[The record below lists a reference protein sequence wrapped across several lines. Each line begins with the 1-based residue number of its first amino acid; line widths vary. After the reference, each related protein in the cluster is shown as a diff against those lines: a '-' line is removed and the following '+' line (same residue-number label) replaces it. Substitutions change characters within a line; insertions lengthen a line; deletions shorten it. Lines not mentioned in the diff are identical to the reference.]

1 MSEETEG
8 TPLLNNGDESGGVD
22 SSYDAEATRAE
33 TPRTEAPGV
42 NEGPQS
48 NWSWRQYAYA
58 NVEGTIDS
66 PLEFIIL
73 FIILLNVVLLAVSTL
88 LVDNNCFGAH
98 CVRWGDKYSP
108 FFETAEAISV
118 YIFTFEYIL
127 RLWACVEDPNVA
139 TKGPIVGRI
148 SYALRFFSVVDI
160 LSIAPYW
167 VYMFLPSESP
177 DFTTALRVFR
187 LVRLLKADKYVS
199 AFALLGQ
206 VLAENSALLIASSF
220 YAAVTWI
227 VCSTVLHILEIN
239 NPALGTHFQ
248 SIPQAMF
255 IVIVMLTGEYPVA
268 DFTPAGQ
275 VIAGFIAVAAVAIFA
290 VPSAIFASSFVKAM
304 QESVGREFTVDVS

>member
-1 MSEETEG
+1 MSDETEG
-8 TPLLNNGDESGGVD
+8 TPLLNNGDDNGGGARD
-22 SSYDAEATRAE
+22 EGYDAEEAT
-33 TPRTEAPGV
+33 RTEASGTDT
-42 NEGPQS
+42 EPQS
-48 NWSWRQYAYA
+48 NWTWRKYAYA

-73 FIILLNVVLLAVSTL
+73 FIILFNVVLLALSTIV
-88 LVDNNCFGAH
+88 VDHNCFGSD
-98 CVRWGDKYSP
+98 CVRWGDKYET
-108 FFETAEAISV
+108 FFEGAEAISV

-127 RLWACVEDPNVA
+127 RIWACMEDPDVA
-139 TKGPIVGRI
+139 SKGPFLGRI
-148 SYALRFFSVVDI
+148 SYALRFFPVVDI

-167 VYMFLPSESP
+167 GYMFVPAESP

-187 LVRLLKADKYVS
+187 LIRLLKADKYVS
-199 AFALLGQ
+199 AFALLGK

-227 VCSTVLHILEIN
+227 VCSTILHVLEVN

-275 VIAGFIAVAAVAIFA
+275 VIAGLIAVAAVAIFA

-304 QESVGREFTVDVS
+304 QESMGREFTVDVA

>member
-1 MSEETEG
+1 MSEETEN
-8 TPLLNNGDESGGVD
+8 TPLLNNGDES
-22 SSYDAEATRAE
+22 SSADPGYDAEQATGSGTAGASPE
-33 TPRTEAPGV
+33 E
-42 NEGPQS
+42 QS
-48 NWSWRQYAYA
+48 TWSWRKYAYA

-73 FIILLNVVLLAVSTL
+73 FIILLNVVMLALSTIV
-88 LVDNNCFGAH
+88 VDHNCFGSK
-98 CVRWGDKYSP
+98 CLRWGDKYEG
-108 FFETAEAISV
+108 FFEWFEAVSV
-118 YIFTFEYIL
+118 YVFTFEYIL
-127 RLWACVEDPNVA
+127 RIWACIEDPDVA
-139 TKGPIVGRI
+139 SKGPILGRI
-148 SYALRFFSVVDI
+148 SYALRFFPVVDL

-167 VYMFLPSESP
+167 AYMFVPAESP

-187 LVRLLKADKYVS
+187 LIRLLKADKYVS
-199 AFALLGQ
+199 AFALLGK

-227 VCSTVLHILEIN
+227 VCSTVLHMLEIN

-304 QESVGREFTVDVS
+304 QESMGREFTVDVA